1 MAFRIHRIFSI
12 HKEVVFFSLYRQ
24 KYQELII
31 IHLFKL
37 KYLFLKKELKSQSM
51 IFNIKCHMICQLF
64 KV

>member
-37 KYLFLKKELKSQSM
+37 KYLFLKKRIKKSVYDIQHQMSYDLS
-51 IFNIKCHMICQLF
+51 II
-64 KV
+64 